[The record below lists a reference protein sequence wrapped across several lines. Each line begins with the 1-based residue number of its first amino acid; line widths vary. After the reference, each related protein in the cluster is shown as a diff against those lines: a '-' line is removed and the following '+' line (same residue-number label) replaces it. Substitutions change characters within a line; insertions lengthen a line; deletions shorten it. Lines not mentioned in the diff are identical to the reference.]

1 MGMREPG
8 GTWRRGAWFRAR
20 AAGPGGDQGADLG
33 TGGGLGASGGLGVR
47 PGIASRPSGWPVLR
61 TPRWMLAAAVVLVAG
76 LTLAAI
82 PHRPSPAQRAADLR
96 GMVHDLNTDIES
108 CAGGVSDSITALR
121 AIQSGASNDVT
132 TAVKIANLAA
142 ANCSPANSMQMEDLV
157 QYQAPGSLASF
168 HVQTAV
174 NDLVTWGFPL
184 AQRVQTD
191 VATLVTAKA
200 PDAAKRASAQ
210 LRKDQLALDAQRARI
225 DQLIDAASTSL
236 AAHVAPPS
244 LPS

>member
-8 GTWRRGAWFRAR
+8 GTWRRGVWFRAR

-200 PDAAKRASAQ
+200 PDAVKRASAQ